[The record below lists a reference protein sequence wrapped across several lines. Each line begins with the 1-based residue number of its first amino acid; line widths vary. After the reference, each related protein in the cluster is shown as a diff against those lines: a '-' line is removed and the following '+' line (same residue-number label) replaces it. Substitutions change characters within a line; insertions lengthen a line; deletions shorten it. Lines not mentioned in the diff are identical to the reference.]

1 MWVQQTRAC
10 VIGGGSA
17 ASERKG
23 MLCSAEGAVECVWA
37 GVGMDGVVAQ
47 GLANGAQAL
56 RFWEWD
62 EGVVHVASRSP
73 AMHTFTLFS
82 CSHAVMA
89 FNGSG
94 VTV

>member
-10 VIGGGSA
+10 VIGSGAA

-23 MLCSAEGAVECVWA
+23 MLCGTEGAVECVGA

-47 GLANGAQAL
+47 GLAHGTQAL

-62 EGVVHVASRSP
+62 EGVVHVGFPPPQVSTR
-73 AMHTFTLFS
+73 TLFS